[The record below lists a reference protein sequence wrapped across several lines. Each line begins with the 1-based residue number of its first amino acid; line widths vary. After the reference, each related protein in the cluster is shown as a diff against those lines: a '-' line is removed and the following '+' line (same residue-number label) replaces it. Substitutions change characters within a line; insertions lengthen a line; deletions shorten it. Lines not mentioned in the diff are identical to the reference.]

1 MRTRRCSSPI
11 STVIVD
17 KGRIVAVGPAKSAK
31 VPAGAQVIDGRGKT
45 LMPGLWDCH
54 MHIANDYT
62 GLQEL
67 SMGVTSV
74 RDPGNDD
81 SADASTAARAPP
93 SGELLMPNVYPSSL
107 IDGKG
112 PYTAQV
118 ANVATSEAEAIA
130 LVDKA
135 KANGF
140 IGVKFYGTLE
150 QGLAAGGGGRSA
162 QARPARAR
170 PHSRRHAPARGHQRR
185 LRRDHAHQ
193 LDRDAGDAGRASSTS
208 RTASCVSKDRAVT
221 PRISTSTASRSRSSL
236 RRWRRRAST
245 AIRRWWR
252 SRGCTCRRTATC
264 RRRMRRSSAR
274 CRRRPSAASASAA
287 SRCRRT

>member
-1 MRTRRCSSPI
+1 MFLADQ
-11 STVIVD
+11 TVVVD
-17 KGRIVAVGPAKSAK
+17 KGAHRRGRRGQVKPS

-45 LMPGLWDCH
+45 LLPGLWDCH
-54 MHIANDYT
+54 MHVGDDFT

-81 SADASTAARAPP
+81 SQTMDRRERAAR
-93 SGELLMPNVYPSSL
+93 GELLFPHVYASSL

-112 PYTAQV
+112 TYTAQV

-150 QGLAAGGGGRSA
+150 HGLAAGSGRRSA
-162 QARPARAR
+162 QTRTARAR
-170 PHSRRHAPARGHQRR
+170 PHSRRHAAAGRDQRR

-193 LDRDAGDAGRASSTS
+193 LDRDAGDARCGDQGVERHHA
-208 RTASCVSKDRAVT
+208 
-221 PRISTSTASRSRSSL
+221 L
-236 RRWRRRAST
+236 RRAGALREGSRPRRHADHGSSFDDGGEGHLQ
-245 AIRRWWR
+245 R
-252 SRGCTCRRTATC
+252 SDDGGVRGRCTCRRTATC
-264 RRRMRRSSAR
+264 RRPTRRSSAR
-274 CRRRPSAASASAA
+274 CRRRPSAASAPAA
-287 SRCRRT
+287 SPCRRT